1 MSYTK
6 TLSRRQQLAD
16 RLMQVDRESILSQVD
31 ELLTRAEMQAR
42 HEESMEAI
50 RNGDVMTAKEFR
62 QSNSEWLR
70 KKGIG

>member
-1 MSYTK
+1 MPAIASV
-6 TLSRRQQLAD
+6 SRRQQLAD
-16 RLMQVDRESILSQVD
+16 RVMQVERESTLREVE
-31 ELLTRAEMQAR
+31 ELLIRAEMQAR

-70 KKGIG
+70 ENGIG

>member
-1 MSYTK
+1 MSSTE

-16 RLMQVDRESILSQVD
+16 RLMQVDRESILRQVD

-50 RNGDVMTAKEFR
+50 RNGDVMTASEFR
-62 QSNSEWLR
+62 ESNRQWL
-70 KKGIG
+70 KENSVG